1 MDEKSNQS
9 RLADKLEQE
18 KLQQQQVQQKKDER
32 EKKRKKIAATL
43 SFENDFDDQG
53 DKRWTYGYTSPPAA
67 SDDVAYCFHIVRRK
81 ILRSVVRRRFPRIHR
96 WIRPSYLT

>member
-53 DKRWTYGYTSPPAA
+53 DKRWTYDYTCLLSLSLSLLTP
-67 SDDVAYCFHIVRRK
+67 SCFR
-81 ILRSVVRRRFPRIHR
+81 
-96 WIRPSYLT
+96 